1 MESFLSNGKVHKT
14 GKAKISLCKS
24 MAFLTVLAHEGLF
37 HVKQS
42 FATEMH
48 TMKWQFEVNE

>member
-1 MESFLSNGKVHKT
+1 MESFLSNRKVHKT

-42 FATEMH
+42 FATEMQ